1 MIPYTPPRAAEH
13 IPVIDLSGSF
23 DDDAARTAVAW
34 QIHKAC
40 RETGFFTVIGHGV
53 PQPLMDAQ
61 IDWTKRFFAQDE
73 AAKEAVSI
81 ERSQYRRGWERPGRQ
96 VLDAGSAPDH
106 KESFMLA
113 RELAPDHPW
122 VRAGL
127 PMQGPNQWPAEG
139 TGGLPGFRKQMEAY
153 QAEMVRL
160 GRHLMG
166 CLALSVGLHEDW
178 FADGLVEPQVGLR
191 LLHYPPQPANGA
203 DNLLGAGAHADWGSI
218 TILLQDDM
226 PGLEVRGAD
235 GDWILATPL
244 RGSFVINLG
253 LLMER
258 FTSGVYR
265 ANLHRVRNNSG
276 ERARHSVATFFE
288 LEPEYRMAPAP
299 TWAEPAAGASER
311 WPTIGEHLEAMA
323 RASYDA

>member
-1 MIPYTPPRAAEH
+1 MIPYTPPRAADH
-13 IPVIDLSGSF
+13 IPVIDLAGSF
-23 DDDAARTAVAW
+23 GDAASSTAVAW

-61 IDWTKRFFAQDE
+61 IGWTQRFFAQDE
-73 AAKEAVSI
+73 AAKDAVSI
-81 ERSQYRRGWERPGRQ
+81 DRSPYRRGWERPGRQ

-113 RELAPDHPW
+113 RELAPEHPW

-127 PMQGPNQWPAEG
+127 PMQGPNQWPS
-139 TGGLPGFRKQMEAY
+139 GLRGFREQMEAY

-166 CLALSVGLHEDW
+166 CLALSTGLDADW
-178 FADGLVEPQVGLR
+178 FDDGLVEPQCGVR

-203 DNLLGAGAHADWGSI
+203 DNLLGAGAHADWGSL

-226 PGLEVRGAD
+226 PGLEVRNAD
-235 GDWILATPL
+235 GEWILATPL

-253 LLMER
+253 LMMER

-276 ERARHSVATFFE
+276 DRARHSVATFFE
-288 LEPEYRMAPAP
+288 LEPEYRMLPAP
-299 TWAEPAAGASER
+299 TWAEPMTNPAAPP
-311 WPTIGEHLEAMA
+311 PTIGEHLEAMA
-323 RASYDA
+323 RASYAG